1 MTPPSDSSPA
11 ATPTRAIV
19 LLAIAGF
26 VSSANLRVCDPLLP
40 QIAGDF
46 GTTAGGAGVIV
57 TAFAL
62 SYGVFQIAAGPLG
75 DARGKLRMVV
85 LGCLWA
91 GATTLASA
99 AMPSLSTLILLRF
112 LAGIGGA
119 AILPLSVAWLG
130 DVIPYER
137 RQLILAR
144 FASGQILGV
153 IFGQAAGGILGELV
167 GWRGAMVVLG
177 VAHIGAGLLLLA
189 EMHKL
194 TAGAPSPGPAPWRQ
208 SAMAARAIFGRRWAR
223 ILLCTT
229 FIEGLLMLGSFAYVG
244 AHLHQR
250 FDIGPGLIG
259 LTIAAFGLGAL
270 AYVLAAGW
278 LLARWKQSQL
288 MGTGIVL
295 LTIGYVLLAIAPW
308 LWLAPLAVIVA
319 GLGFYMVH
327 NTLQT
332 EATQLAPE
340 TRGLAMSMFAMTIF
354 TGQAVGVALAG
365 PTLDRWGGTTVF
377 LVAAA
382 GLLAVISWFRT
393 QLMARSG

>member
-1 MTPPSDSSPA
+1 VNPPADTPPL
-11 ATPTRAIV
+11 ATPTRAII

-26 VSSANLRVCDPLLP
+26 VSSANLRICDPLLP
-40 QIAGDF
+40 QIASDF
-46 GTTAGGAGVIV
+46 ATTAGGAGAIV

-62 SYGVFQIAAGPLG
+62 SYGLFQIAAGPLG
-75 DARGKLRMVV
+75 DARGKLTMVV
-85 LGCLWA
+85 LGSLWA
-91 GATTLASA
+91 GTTTLASA
-99 AMPSLSTLILLRF
+99 AMPSLTALIGLRF

-177 VAHIGAGLLLLA
+177 IAHIGAGLMLVA
-189 EMHKL
+189 EMRRFAA
-194 TAGAPSPGPAPWRQ
+194 TAPPPSAPWRQ
-208 SAMAARAIFGRRWAR
+208 AAAAARSLLSQRWAR
-223 ILLCTT
+223 IFLGTT
-229 FIEGLLMLGSFAYVG
+229 FFEGVLMFGSFAYVG

-250 FDIGPGLIG
+250 FGIGPGLIG
-259 LTIAAFGLGAL
+259 LTIAAFGFGAL
-270 AYVLAAGW
+270 AYVAAAGW
-278 LLARWKQSQL
+278 LLARWRQPTL

-295 LTIGYVLLAIAPW
+295 LTVGYTLLAITPW

-319 GLGFYMVH
+319 GLGFYMMH

-354 TGQAVGVALAG
+354 TGQAAGVALAG
-365 PTLDRWGGTTVF
+365 AALDRWGGTAVF
-377 LVAAA
+377 LIAAA

-393 QLMARSG
+393 QLIARSR

>member
-1 MTPPSDSSPA
+1 M
-11 ATPTRAIV
+11 RAIV

-26 VSSANLRVCDPLLP
+26 VSSANLRICDPLLP
-40 QIAGDF
+40 QIASDF
-46 GTTAGGAGVIV
+46 ATTAGGAGAIV

-62 SYGVFQIAAGPLG
+62 SYGLFQIAAGPLG
-75 DARGKLRMVV
+75 DARGKLTMVV
-85 LGCLWA
+85 LGSLWA

-99 AMPSLSTLILLRF
+99 AMPSLASLILLRF

-130 DVIPYER
+130 DVIAYER

-177 VAHIGAGLLLLA
+177 FAHLGAGLLLVA
-189 EMHKL
+189 EMRKL
-194 TAGAPSPGPAPWRQ
+194 AASAPPPSAPWRR
-208 SAMAARAIFGRRWAR
+208 AAAAARDILARRWAR
-223 ILLCTT
+223 TMLGTT
-229 FIEGLLMLGSFAYVG
+229 FIEGMLMLGSFAYVG

-250 FDIGPGLIG
+250 FGIGPGLIG
-259 LTIAAFGLGAL
+259 LTIAAFGIGAL
-270 AYVLAAGW
+270 AYVAAAGW
-278 LLARWKQSQL
+278 LLARWRQSSL
-288 MGTGIVL
+288 LGTGIA
-295 LTIGYVLLAIAPW
+295 LLACGYSVLALTPW
-308 LWLAPLAVIVA
+308 LWLTPFAVIVA
-319 GLGFYMVH
+319 GFGFYMMH

-340 TRGLAMSMFAMTIF
+340 TRGLGMSMFAMTIF

-365 PTLDRWGGTTVF
+365 IMLDRWGGAAVF

-382 GLLAVISWFRT
+382 GLLAVMSWFRT
-393 QLMARSG
+393 QLIARPD